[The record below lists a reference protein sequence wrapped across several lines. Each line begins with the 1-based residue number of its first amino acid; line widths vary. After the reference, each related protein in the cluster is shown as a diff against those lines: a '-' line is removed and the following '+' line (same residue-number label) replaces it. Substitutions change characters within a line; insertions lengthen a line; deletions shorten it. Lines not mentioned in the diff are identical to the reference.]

1 MTVDAQTP
9 REEKPGVRVVRVA
22 GGTLWMD
29 REGEAIAGGSSEY
42 KGTEAGLRTRFQNS
56 KESLFG

>member
-9 REEKPGVRVVRVA
+9 REEKPGVGVVRVA

-29 REGEAIAGGSSEY
+29 REERRSHSRCRALCT
-42 KGTEAGLRTRFQNS
+42 KVQRQD
-56 KESLFG
+56 